1 MTKVLLVLSA
11 ADSWTLRDGS
21 VHPTGFWAEEF
32 VTPYTRFTEAGWK
45 VTVATPGG
53 RRPTV
58 DQLSLSVRGG
68 VKPRTARQMR
78 AALDRLAPVLN
89 APTDLAEVD
98 PADYDAVFYSGGHGP
113 MEDLAVDETSGALLT
128 EAVNSGQ
135 PVALLCHA
143 PAAMLAA
150 RNDDGTWPFVGYA
163 MTGLSNVEEKINPF
177 GWKAPWL
184 LEDRLVAKGAHYS
197 KALLPLRPH
206 IVEDRN
212 LLTGQN
218 PASSAALAKR
228 LIAWVT
234 AHG

>member
-1 MTKVLLVLSA
+1 
-11 ADSWTLRDGS
+11 
-21 VHPTGFWAEEF
+21 
-32 VTPYTRFTEAGWK
+32 
-45 VTVATPGG
+45 
-53 RRPTV
+53 
-58 DQLSLSVRGG
+58 
-68 VKPRTARQMR
+68 
-78 AALDRLAPVLN
+78 
-89 APTDLAEVD
+89 DLAEVD

-128 EAVNSGQ
+128 AAVNSGQ

-197 KALLPLRPH
+197 KALLPL
-206 IVEDRN
+206 
-212 LLTGQN
+212 
-218 PASSAALAKR
+218 
-228 LIAWVT
+228 
-234 AHG
+234 

>member
-1 MTKVLLVLSA
+1 MPKVLLVLFA
-11 ADSWTLRDGS
+11 ADKWTLRDGS
-21 VHPTGFWAEEF
+21 THPTGIWAEEF
-32 VTPYTRFTEAGWK
+32 VAPYTLFTEAGWA

-58 DQLSLSVRGG
+58 DRLSLSLRGG
-68 VKPRTARQMR
+68 VTPGKIKEMR

-89 APTDLAEVD
+89 SPTDLDTVD
-98 PADYDAVFYSGGHGP
+98 VADYDAVFYSGGHGP
-113 MEDLAVDETSGALLT
+113 MEDLAVDEASGALLT
-128 EAVNSGQ
+128 EAVNSGK
-135 PVALLCHA
+135 PLALLCHA

-150 RNDDGTWPFVGYA
+150 RNDDGTWPFVGFS
-163 MTGLSNVEEKINPF
+163 MTALSNVEERINPF

-184 LEDRLVAKGAHYS
+184 LEDRLVEAGADYS

-218 PASSAALAKR
+218 PASSAPLAER
-228 LIAWVT
+228 LIARVD
-234 AHG
+234 AQG